1 MCATLLTLGKLN
13 MKNQINV
20 LSIHERIT
28 NLLTASNLT
37 RMAQIQLLSEL
48 LNNRINHCINDGDLQ
63 VPDYV
68 SSILIPDNFPM
79 GSIELKREL
88 MNVMPPM
95 KSQESKQRKAL
106 RLINQMKECG
116 TLMSRGRGIRTE
128 YFLTE

>member
-1 MCATLLTLGKLN
+1 
-13 MKNQINV
+13 MKTNIN
-20 LSIHERIT
+20 
-28 NLLTASNLT
+28 NLLNESSLT

-48 LNNRINHCINDGDLQ
+48 LNDRINHCINDGDLQ

-68 SSILIPDNFPM
+68 DPILIPDNFPM
-79 GSIELKREL
+79 GSIELKRDL

-116 TLMSRGRGIRTE
+116 TLMSKGRGIRTE
-128 YFLTE
+128 YYLTE